1 MGKLFNPYW
10 DSRPPECCYC
20 PPIAPAPMPP
30 GVTVTTT
37 LSLEGGLGS
46 LAFMTRSEDAFRVL
60 EEQRQLKKAGKVPQ
74 LWIEVGHG
82 PWAAPWQNG

>member
-1 MGKLFNPYW
+1 M
-10 DSRPPECCYC
+10 
-20 PPIAPAPMPP
+20 PA
-30 GVTVTTT
+30 GVTITTV
-37 LSLEGGLGS
+37 LSGGGIGD
-46 LAFMTRSEDAFRVL
+46 LAFMTRTEDAFRVL